1 MDLGEASRDSSGFG
15 AMEESL
21 ISGPAHGVC
30 AFPVY
35 TAQALGCFAGELSKV
50 GPGLRALSRSEPRF
64 RVLGTPQ
71 RRRLSWACI
80 LCPSQVRTSQVT
92 RCFVS
97 AVAATYHL
105 TCPCHS
111 FFWLYNRCTFSGGY
125 QPSRISRT
133 LRKEACLQFYR

>member
-1 MDLGEASRDSSGFG
+1 MKFALKIGCFFLQGKQVTLACVECSQSLGHTGF
-15 AMEESL
+15 A
-21 ISGPAHGVC
+21 PAHGVC

-80 LCPSQVRTSQVT
+80 LCPSQVQAAQAT
-92 RCFVS
+92 RCLASTLSPGGSCVLS
-97 AVAATYHL
+97 PPPSQPVRCAMCLLWGADL
-105 TCPCHS
+105 
-111 FFWLYNRCTFSGGY
+111 WL
-125 QPSRISRT
+125 
-133 LRKEACLQFYR
+133 